1 MRENHFDVIV
11 IGVGSMGSAACYHLA
26 KTGLKVLGL
35 EQFSIPHVKG
45 SHGGQSRIIRK
56 AYFEHPDYVPLLE
69 RAYESWQELENETGE
84 KIYHET
90 GLLYIGM
97 EDNPLITGVRQ
108 SASLY
113 SIPVES
119 LTNAAL
125 KKRYPVFKVPDEM
138 DILFEPAAGLLL
150 PEKIIPLYVT
160 LSRRLGAEIHEGESI
175 LNWRTTGEGV
185 EVKTSTATYS
195 AQKLVISAGAWM
207 GGLLPAFNRQLTVT
221 RQVMGWMTPKNPSA
235 FSSQSFPC
243 WTLAEPGRHSIF
255 YGFPA
260 LDDVDA
266 NGPKGF
272 KLAYHGHG
280 EVTSFDGTDR
290 LPDADDEQLLS
301 AFIDQYLPGTV
312 AATAA
317 LQTCRYTNTPDENF
331 MLGHL
336 PGTDGRVSIA
346 SCCSG
351 HGFKFS
357 AVVGEILRDLTLHGE
372 TKLPIGFLG
381 VERLQ

>member
-1 MRENHFDVIV
+1 MQENHFDVIV
-11 IGVGSMGSAACYHLA
+11 IGVGSMGSAACYQLA
-26 KTGLKVLGL
+26 KSGLKVLGL
-35 EQFSIPHVKG
+35 EQFTVPHEKG

-69 RAYESWQELENETGE
+69 RAYNTWQELEAATGE

-90 GLLYIGM
+90 GLLYMGLP
-97 EDNPLITGVRQ
+97 DNPLISGVRQ

-113 SIPVES
+113 SIPLES
-119 LTNAAL
+119 LTNAGL
-125 KKRYPVFKVPDEM
+125 MQRYPVFKVPDEM
-138 DILFEPAAGLLL
+138 EILFEPAAGLLL

-160 LSRRLGAEIHEGESI
+160 LSRQLGAEIHEEERIIDWQMEGRGVVV
-175 LNWRTTGEGV
+175 NTTIGLYR
-185 EVKTSTATYS
+185 AD
-195 AQKLVISAGAWM
+195 KLVLSAGAWM
-207 GGLLPAFNRQLTVT
+207 GRLLPALNSQLTIT
-221 RQVMGWMTPKNPSA
+221 RQVMGWITPKDPTA
-235 FSSQSFPC
+235 FSRQAFPC
-243 WTLAEPGRHSIF
+243 WTLAEPNGHSIF

-260 LDDVDA
+260 LDDIDA

-280 EVTSFDGTDR
+280 EETNCDDTDR
-290 LPDADDEQLLS
+290 LPDAKDEQLLS
-301 AFIDQYLPGTV
+301 DFIRQYMPGT
-312 AATAA
+312 AASTAA
-317 LQTCRYTNTPDENF
+317 LKTCRYTNTPDENF

-336 PGTDGRVSIA
+336 PGTDGKVSIA

-357 AVVGEILRDLTLHGE
+357 AVVGEILRDLTLHGK
-372 TKLPIGFLG
+372 TALPIGFLG

>member
-11 IGVGSMGSAACYHLA
+11 IGVGSMGSAACYQLA

-69 RAYESWQELENETGE
+69 RAYDSWQELEAATGE

-90 GLLYIGM
+90 GLLYMGLP
-97 EDNPLITGVRQ
+97 DNPLITGVRQ

-125 KKRYPVFKVPDEM
+125 KKRYPVFKVPHEM

-185 EVKTSTATYS
+185 EVKTSTATYF

-221 RQVMGWMTPKNPSA
+221 RQVMGWMTPNDPSQFRKEA
-235 FSSQSFPC
+235 FPC
-243 WTLAEPGRHSIF
+243 WTLAEPNRHSIF
-255 YGFPA
+255 YGFPS

-272 KLAYHGHG
+272 KLAYHGRG
-280 EVTSFDGTDR
+280 EAINYADADR
-290 LPDADDEQLLS
+290 LPDAKDEQFLTD
-301 AFIDQYLPGTV
+301 FIRQYMPGT
-312 AATAA
+312 AASTAA
-317 LQTCRYTNTPDENF
+317 LKTCRYTNTPDENF

-336 PGTDGRVSIA
+336 PGTDGKVSVA

-357 AVVGEILRDLTLHGE
+357 SVVGEILRDLTFHGQTE
-372 TKLPIGFLG
+372 LPIGFIG
-381 VERLQ
+381 VERLI

>member
-11 IGVGSMGSAACYHLA
+11 IGVGSMGSAACYQLA

-69 RAYESWQELENETGE
+69 RAYDSWQELEAATGE

-90 GLLYIGM
+90 GLLYMGLP
-97 EDNPLITGVRQ
+97 DNPLITGVRQ

-125 KKRYPVFKVPDEM
+125 KKRYPVFKVPHEM

-160 LSRRLGAEIHEGESI
+160 ISRRLGAEIHEGESI

-185 EVKTSTATYS
+185 EVKTSTATYF

-221 RQVMGWMTPKNPSA
+221 RQVMGWMTPNDPSQFRKEA
-235 FSSQSFPC
+235 FPC
-243 WTLAEPGRHSIF
+243 WTLAEPNRHSIF
-255 YGFPA
+255 YGFPS

-272 KLAYHGHG
+272 KLAYHGQG
-280 EVTSFDGTDR
+280 EAINYAEADR
-290 LPDADDEQLLS
+290 LPDAKDEQFLTD
-301 AFIDQYLPGTV
+301 FIRQYMPGT
-312 AATAA
+312 AASTAA
-317 LQTCRYTNTPDENF
+317 LKTCRYTNTPDENF

-336 PGTDGRVSIA
+336 PGTDGKVSVA

-357 AVVGEILRDLTLHGE
+357 SVVGEILRDLTLHGE
-372 TKLPIGFLG
+372 TKLPVGFLG
-381 VERLQ
+381 VERLI